1 MEQVKKHRT
10 KLIMI
15 AVAIIFVGGL
25 LIYSLNPKMNKQSF
39 ESETSGFIRINN
51 LEKSDNVSEESHE
64 SQPETIKVDISG
76 EIKMPGVYELN
87 RDSRIHDL
95 IKLAGGVTESA
106 NLNATNQ
113 SRVLKDQDKIII
125 KSMTSANSETL
136 ETGDN
141 KTQDG
146 EKESGKIDLNTATE
160 SELQGITGIGQKKAQ
175 RIIDYRK
182 KHGNFSSVD
191 DLKNVTGIGD
201 KFIESIRADVKV

>member
-1 MEQVKKHRT
+1 MEQFKKHQT
-10 KLIMI
+10 KLII
-15 AVAIIFVGGL
+15 AAIVVIFLVGL
-25 LIYSLNPKMNKQSF
+25 LIYSMKFKTSKQSF

-51 LEKSDNVSEESHE
+51 LEKSDNMNEESHE

-76 EIKMPGVYELN
+76 EVKMPGVYELS

-113 SRVLKDQDKIII
+113 SRALKDQDKIII
-125 KSMTSANSETL
+125 KSMMSASSESSETD
-136 ETGDN
+136 DN
-141 KTQDG
+141 KTQDST
-146 EKESGKIDLNTATE
+146 KESGEIDLNTASE

-182 KHGNFSSVD
+182 KHGNFSSID

>member
-1 MEQVKKHRT
+1 MEQFKKHQT
-10 KLIMI
+10 KLII
-15 AVAIIFVGGL
+15 AAIVVIFLVGL
-25 LIYSLNPKMNKQSF
+25 LIYSMKFKTSKQSF

-51 LEKSDNVSEESHE
+51 LEKSDNMNEESHE
-64 SQPETIKVDISG
+64 SQPKTIKVDISG
-76 EIKMPGVYELN
+76 EVKMPGVYELS

-113 SRVLKDQDKIII
+113 SRALKDQDKIII
-125 KSMTSANSETL
+125 KSMMSASSEFSETD
-136 ETGDN
+136 DN
-141 KTQDG
+141 KTQDST
-146 EKESGKIDLNTATE
+146 KESGKIDLNTASE

-182 KHGNFSSVD
+182 KHGNFSSID

>member
-1 MEQVKKHRT
+1 MEQFKKHQT
-10 KLIMI
+10 KLII
-15 AVAIIFVGGL
+15 AAIVVIFLVGL
-25 LIYSLNPKMNKQSF
+25 LIYSMKFKTSKQSF

-51 LEKSDNVSEESHE
+51 LEKSDNMNEESHE

-76 EIKMPGVYELN
+76 EVKMPGVYELS

-113 SRVLKDQDKIII
+113 SRALKDQDKIII
-125 KSMTSANSETL
+125 KSMMSASSESSETD
-136 ETGDN
+136 DN
-141 KTQDG
+141 KTQDST
-146 EKESGKIDLNTATE
+146 KESGKIDLNTASE

-182 KHGNFSSVD
+182 KHGNFSSID